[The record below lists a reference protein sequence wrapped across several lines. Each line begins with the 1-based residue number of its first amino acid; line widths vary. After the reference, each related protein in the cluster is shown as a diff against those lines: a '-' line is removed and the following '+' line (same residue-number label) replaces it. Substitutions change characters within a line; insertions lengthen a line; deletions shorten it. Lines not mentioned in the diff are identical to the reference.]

1 MAHRG
6 AAVLHRHWP
15 LVVVLA
21 LAALPRG
28 AAWLAIQPA
37 WWILGDSIGYLHTSM
52 THQPES
58 WRPGGY
64 SEMVLLPLWPFHS
77 LALVTAVQHLLGLA
91 TGTLVYAT
99 LLRLGLPRWAAA
111 LAAVPALLDGN
122 VVASEQMIA
131 SEALFSFLVVAALAL
146 LLARA
151 PSLLVDGAAGV
162 VLGLSTTTRIVALP
176 LIGIAVL
183 TLLLGRAGWSRA
195 VAICVAFALPLALY
209 SVWFDHYYG
218 QFNVTAS
225 NGVFLYGRTTNFVDC
240 GRVHFSSERVRSL
253 CPAEPV
259 GRRNEIFL
267 VFGSPTPLSAAR
279 LTPAAANSLAQQFAV
294 EAIRAQPL
302 GYAALTWDGLVRS
315 FAWDTSSQPM
325 DMRFEDPEL
334 TNRLA
339 QLTAASYQR
348 SQPVELAYRP
358 DLVRAL
364 ASYQDR
370 LTVRGP
376 MALLGLLL
384 AVAGLFVG
392 RDPDRRGLRAATL
405 LTAGTAA
412 VLLLVPAATAIVAP
426 RYRVP
431 AIPALGMAAV
441 LGATLLWNRVNPS
454 PSGPWPVGSAP
465 GARSGLAAGRRAR
478 AGPRPRRATAERPP

>member
-1 MAHRG
+1 MARRG
-6 AAVLHRHWP
+6 VAVLHRHWP
-15 LVVVLA
+15 LVAVLA

-64 SEMVLLPLWPFHS
+64 SELLLLPLWPFHS
-77 LALVTAVQHLLGLA
+77 LALVTAVQHLMGLA
-91 TGTLVYAT
+91 AGTLVYAA

-111 LAAVPALLDGN
+111 LATVPALLDGN
-122 VVASEQMIA
+122 VIASEQMIA
-131 SEALFSFLVVAALAL
+131 SEALFSFLVVGALAL
-146 LLARA
+146 LLGRA
-151 PSLLVDGAAGV
+151 PSLLVGGAGGV
-162 VLGLSTTTRIVALP
+162 VLGLATTTRIVALP
-176 LIGIAVL
+176 LIGVAVL
-183 TLLLGRAGWSRA
+183 TLLVGRAGGSRV
-195 VAICVAFALPLALY
+195 VAICAAFALPLVLY
-209 SVWFDHYYG
+209 AVWFDHYYG
-218 QFNVTAS
+218 QFNLTAS

-240 GRVHFSSERVRSL
+240 GRVHFSSERVRTL

-267 VFGSPTPLSAAR
+267 VFGSPTPLSRAS
-279 LTPAAANSLAQQFAV
+279 LTPAAANSLAQQFAI
-294 EAIRAQPL
+294 EAIRAQPMD
-302 GYAALTWDGLVRS
+302 YAALTWDGLVRS

-325 DMRFEDPEL
+325 DMRFEDPEP
-334 TNRLA
+334 TNGLA
-339 QLTAASYQR
+339 QLTAGSYQR
-348 SQPVELAYRP
+348 SQPVVLTYRP

-370 LTVRGP
+370 VTVRGP
-376 MALLGLLL
+376 MELLGLLL
-384 AVAGLFVG
+384 AVAGLLIG

-412 VLLLVPAATAIVAP
+412 VILLVPAATAIVAP

-431 AIPALGMAAV
+431 AVPALGMAAV
-441 LGATLLWNRVNPS
+441 LGATLLWNRWAGQSRHPS
-454 PSGPWPVGSAP
+454 PPPTGGGGSC
-465 GARSGLAAGRRAR
+465 R
-478 AGPRPRRATAERPP
+478 